1 MIFLDYFFLNE
12 PQFTTALFTGLFL
25 LISTFI
31 GINLGRQWVE
41 GTVWGFLVLS
51 GSANLAVF
59 LSRGFDLPTSWYGI
73 LVLIIVLV
81 ICPILRQLCFCY
93 SVNSQHHKKSYILIL
108 ILFTTI
114 IWAGNI
120 IHPFPDSGFSSHHGV
135 VPLYIQESFALG
147 HFVTIKD
154 TAFGEGLMTSLFYP
168 ADLLGLVALSGWL
181 GTDEVY
187 PAFNAGSITASILTF
202 AILSSSIRNHRLAL
216 ITFFFLT
223 IINFSFNSFF
233 RTALGGNWGDVL
245 MYLCGALVCYYLSQS
260 ARIERAFL
268 IGAVASIFLVFSRH
282 YGAFYSA
289 FIIAICFFISLRT
302 QKNWNIRPWLV
313 VGALW
318 CIFSFRELYYLFG
331 NFTQYYPGSW
341 QLERRQLNIEELFL
355 GSLTDWGL
363 IDGSSLSFSSISIRS
378 LYILVLAISVWRAFI
393 LKKIDVEWMIS
404 VFAPFV
410 VLLAPLALQILTGYR
425 TNSLYSK
432 TYILGIFFFA
442 WYPAYL
448 LTHSDLGQFTSLLGR
463 QYNRIATILMFLTL
477 GWIVVDRVGVKN
489 IYKSNLEKS
498 LEQVFSDSIPDR
510 EIVSVLRRE
519 LSSVELNEVI
529 GNPIMYLY
537 YEPGTSLRLYLGGE
551 FLKDID
557 FWSVPVREKILISKS
572 FKELLHHL
580 NYPNVY
586 IGLMKNGKVPDFGFP
601 VKASLISEIENYSSA
616 SWFKQAF
623 KYKNAM
629 FFITQKPVH

>member
-223 IINFSFNSFF
+223 LINFSFNSFF

-510 EIVSVLRRE
+510 EIVAVLRRE

-616 SWFKQAF
+616 SWFKRAF

>member
-1 MIFLDYFFLNE
+1 
-12 PQFTTALFTGLFL
+12 
-25 LISTFI
+25 
-31 GINLGRQWVE
+31 
-41 GTVWGFLVLS
+41 
-51 GSANLAVF
+51 
-59 LSRGFDLPTSWYGI
+59 
-73 LVLIIVLV
+73 
-81 ICPILRQLCFCY
+81 
-93 SVNSQHHKKSYILIL
+93 
-108 ILFTTI
+108 
-114 IWAGNI
+114 
-120 IHPFPDSGFSSHHGV
+120 
-135 VPLYIQESFALG
+135 
-147 HFVTIKD
+147 
-154 TAFGEGLMTSLFYP
+154 MTSLFYP

-223 IINFSFNSFF
+223 LINFSFNSFF

-477 GWIVVDRVGVKN
+477 GWIVVDRVGVKD

-510 EIVSVLRRE
+510 EIVAVLRRE

-616 SWFKQAF
+616 SWFKRAF

>member
-442 WYPAYL
+442 WSPAYL

-510 EIVSVLRRE
+510 EIVAVLRRE

>member
-223 IINFSFNSFF
+223 LINFSFNSFF

-425 TNSLYSK
+425 TNLLYSK

-477 GWIVVDRVGVKN
+477 GWIVVDRVGVKD

-510 EIVSVLRRE
+510 EIVAVLRRE

-557 FWSVPVREKILISKS
+557 FWSVPVREKIIISKS

-616 SWFKQAF
+616 SWFKRAF

>member
-223 IINFSFNSFF
+223 LINFSFNSFF

-477 GWIVVDRVGVKN
+477 GWIVVDRVGVKD

-510 EIVSVLRRE
+510 EIVAVLRRE

-616 SWFKQAF
+616 SWFKRAF

>member
-223 IINFSFNSFF
+223 LINFSFNSFF

-425 TNSLYSK
+425 TNLLYSK

-510 EIVSVLRRE
+510 EIVAVLRRE

-557 FWSVPVREKILISKS
+557 FWSVPVREKIIISKS

-601 VKASLISEIENYSSA
+601 VKASLISEIEN
-616 SWFKQAF
+616 
-623 KYKNAM
+623 
-629 FFITQKPVH
+629 

>member
-510 EIVSVLRRE
+510 EIVAVLRRE

>member
-93 SVNSQHHKKSYILIL
+93 SVNSQHHKKIYILIL

-202 AILSSSIRNHRLAL
+202 VILSSSIRNHRLAL

-223 IINFSFNSFF
+223 LINFSFNSFF

-289 FIIAICFFISLRT
+289 FII
-302 QKNWNIRPWLV
+302 
-313 VGALW
+313 
-318 CIFSFRELYYLFG
+318 
-331 NFTQYYPGSW
+331 
-341 QLERRQLNIEELFL
+341 
-355 GSLTDWGL
+355 
-363 IDGSSLSFSSISIRS
+363 SI
-378 LYILVLAISVWRAFI
+378 
-393 LKKIDVEWMIS
+393 
-404 VFAPFV
+404 
-410 VLLAPLALQILTGYR
+410 
-425 TNSLYSK
+425 
-432 TYILGIFFFA
+432 
-442 WYPAYL
+442 
-448 LTHSDLGQFTSLLGR
+448 
-463 QYNRIATILMFLTL
+463 
-477 GWIVVDRVGVKN
+477 
-489 IYKSNLEKS
+489 
-498 LEQVFSDSIPDR
+498 
-510 EIVSVLRRE
+510 
-519 LSSVELNEVI
+519 
-529 GNPIMYLY
+529 
-537 YEPGTSLRLYLGGE
+537 
-551 FLKDID
+551 
-557 FWSVPVREKILISKS
+557 
-572 FKELLHHL
+572 
-580 NYPNVY
+580 
-586 IGLMKNGKVPDFGFP
+586 
-601 VKASLISEIENYSSA
+601 
-616 SWFKQAF
+616 
-623 KYKNAM
+623 
-629 FFITQKPVH
+629 

>member
-223 IINFSFNSFF
+223 LINFSFNSFF

-425 TNSLYSK
+425 TNLLYSK

-510 EIVSVLRRE
+510 EIVAVLRRE

-557 FWSVPVREKILISKS
+557 FWSVPVREKIIISKS

-616 SWFKQAF
+616 SWFKRAF

>member
-1 MIFLDYFFLNE
+1 MSQNIKDSIKQKISEDISPTKNLSGLHLKIVMGIAIIWTLFQLWYASPFPFWFNFGMFKGLPARAIHLGFALTLTFLIFPIARGKKISFLDILISLVAAFCCLYIYFFYDD
-12 PQFTTALFTGLFL
+12 
-25 LISTFI
+25 
-31 GINLGRQWVE
+31 
-41 GTVWGFLVLS
+41 LV
-51 GSANLAVF
+51 N
-59 LSRGFDLPTSWYGI
+59 RGGI
-73 LVLIIVLV
+73 LLVKEFFGFKVPVELIIGT
-81 ICPILRQLCFCY
+81 FG
-93 SVNSQHHKKSYILIL
+93 ILIL
-108 ILFTTI
+108 LEATRRAIGL
-114 IWAGNI
+114 
-120 IHPFPDSGFSSHHGV
+120 
-135 VPLYIQESFALG
+135 PL
-147 HFVTIKD
+147 V
-154 TAFGEGLMTSLFYP
+154 
-168 ADLLGLVALSGWL
+168 
-181 GTDEVY
+181 
-187 PAFNAGSITASILTF
+187 
-202 AILSSSIRNHRLAL
+202 
-216 ITFFFLT
+216 
-223 IINFSFNSFF
+223 
-233 RTALGGNWGDVL
+233 
-245 MYLCGALVCYYLSQS
+245 
-260 ARIERAFL
+260 
-268 IGAVASIFLVFSRH
+268 
-282 YGAFYSA
+282 
-289 FIIAICFFISLRT
+289 IIAICFFISLRT

-510 EIVSVLRRE
+510 EIVAVLRRE